1 MNTVMKPT
9 APKKTLLVISF
20 GTSYADAR
28 EKSIAA
34 TENALVNAFPEYDF
48 YRAFTSRMVIEK
60 VAACDGLAVDDVSQA
75 IERLAREG
83 YREVLAQPLHI
94 IAGIEF
100 EKIMAGLTPYA
111 RRFDRLAIGRPLL
124 SDPEDFNAVVKAL
137 CDELPVHAPA
147 EAVVLMGHGSR
158 HFANAAYTALERTFA
173 THQRP
178 DVRVATVEGT
188 PTLGELLLQLKVN
201 GVHRVTLMPFM
212 LVAGDHARND
222 MAGEASESWKSI
234 LEREGFQV
242 AVRMQSL
249 GEMPG
254 IHRLYVAHARAALR
268 NEDQ

>member
-1 MNTVMKPT
+1 MNTVKQR
-9 APKKTLLVISF
+9 ASKKALLVISF
-20 GTSYADAR
+20 GTSYADSR

-34 TENALVNAFPEYDF
+34 TENALARAFPEYDLR
-48 YRAFTSRMVIEK
+48 RAFTSGKVIEK
-60 VAACDGLAVDDVSQA
+60 VKIQEGITLDSVRAAV
-75 IERLAREG
+75 ERFALEE
-83 YREVLAQPLHI
+83 YREVLAQPLHV

-100 EKIMAGLTPYA
+100 EKILAGLAPYA

-124 SDPEDFNAVVKAL
+124 SDPEDFDAVAEVL
-137 CDELPVHAPA
+137 RDELPARAPG

-158 HFANAAYTALERTFA
+158 HFANAAYTALDRTFA

-178 DVRVATVEGT
+178 DVHVATVEGA
-188 PTLGELLLQLKVN
+188 PTLGELLPQLKAN
-201 GVHRVTLMPFM
+201 GVRRVTLMPFM

-222 MAGEASESWKSI
+222 MAGASPESWKNI
-234 LEREGFQV
+234 LERQGFQV
-242 AVRMQSL
+242 AVRMRSL